1 MISVVMAAKNYA
13 AFVAQAIQSVRAQ
26 TVADWELVVVDDG
39 SVDGTAAVVRP
50 YLADG
55 RIRLVESDRLG
66 QSRAKNLGAR
76 LARGEWLAYLDADDA
91 WHPTKLERQM
101 AALAADPGAGL
112 CYTRRTLIGPDG
124 LALAK
129 QPAPAAL
136 PSGDI
141 LAAVYAKNFVCF
153 SSVVIRRELFEAVGG
168 FDPALDLAIDY
179 DLWLRLA
186 RHTRAAG
193 VDEPLV
199 LYRTGHG
206 NLSAKLTDR
215 VRTSE
220 VIKNRAIRRRNLGER
235 VPERVLNE
243 GYASTFRQLAY
254 TLRRSEPTSAA
265 RWYWRALLK
274 RGSAKRESL
283 RGLAASALA
292 VVRPRVGGGGVNAAV
307 NR

>member
-1 MISVVMAAKNYA
+1 MISIVMAAKNYA
-13 AFVAQAIQSVRAQ
+13 AFVAQAIDSVRAQ
-26 TVADWELVVVDDG
+26 TLADWELIVVDDG
-39 SVDGTAAVVRP
+39 SADGTAGVVRP
-50 YLADG
+50 YLSDH
-55 RIRLVESDRLG
+55 RIRLVVSDKLG

-76 LARGEWLAYLDADDA
+76 LSRGEWLAYLDADDA
-91 WHPTKLERQM
+91 WHPAKLERQL

-124 LALAK
+124 LPLAK
-129 QPAPAAL
+129 QPAPVPL
-136 PSGDI
+136 PVGDI
-141 LAAVYAKNFVCF
+141 LRAVYAKNFVCF
-153 SSVVIRRELFEAVGG
+153 SSVLIRGELFEAVGG

-186 RHTRAAG
+186 RHTRAVA
-193 VDEPLV
+193 VEEPLA

-215 VRTSE
+215 VRTAE
-220 VIKNRAIRRRNLGER
+220 VIKNRAIRRRRLGER
-235 VPERVLNE
+235 IPAPVLNE

-265 RWYWRALLK
+265 WWYWRALVK

-292 VVRPRVGGGGVNAAV
+292 TVRPRVGGGGVNAAV

>member
-1 MISVVMAAKNYA
+1 M
-13 AFVAQAIQSVRAQ
+13 
-26 TVADWELVVVDDG
+26 
-39 SVDGTAAVVRP
+39 
-50 YLADG
+50 
-55 RIRLVESDRLG
+55 G

-91 WHPTKLERQM
+91 WHPAKLERQM
-101 AALAADPGAGL
+101 AALAADPGAGM

-124 LALAK
+124 LPLAK

-141 LAAVYAKNFVCF
+141 LRAVYAKNFVCF

-186 RHTRAAG
+186 RHTRAVG
-193 VDEPLV
+193 IDESLV

-215 VRTSE
+215 VRTAE
-220 VIKNRAIRRRNLGER
+220 VIKNRAIRRRGLGER
-235 VPERVLNE
+235 VPSAELGE

-265 RWYWRALLK
+265 WWYWRALVK
-274 RGSAKRESL
+274 RGSGKRESL
-283 RGLAASALA
+283 RGLLASALA
-292 VVRPRVGGGGVNAAV
+292 IVRPRVGGGGVNAAV